1 LTLITTKIGI
11 NVKKNNLL
19 QGAIVALLV
28 AISFAANADE
38 QYPATDFQP
47 KIIYQDDS
55 AKSATPAASA
65 TKQEVVEVSADD
77 AQYPA
82 TNFQPKVLFSDA
94 NYKHDKTVPVA
105 TASSSS
111 SSESTAVAVAEKS
124 DTNSNLLLIALLA
137 VAAGFI
143 AFKNGFNCPLLSK
156 CKAKKA
162 AAEASTAN
170 ANNETGVARYLKTHD
185 VSGVTKYLA
194 RVGKPTNVARYIAK
208 QNVAQKSAPN
218 TTRG

>member
-1 LTLITTKIGI
+1 M
-11 NVKKNNLL
+11 KKNNLL

-28 AISFAANADE
+28 ASPFAVSADE

-55 AKSATPAASA
+55 AKSATSAASV
-65 TKQEVVEVSADD
+65 TKQETVEVSADD

-94 NYKHDKTVPVA
+94 NYKHDKSAPAVAQIA
-105 TASSSS
+105 TAAASSKVTSAKAEE
-111 SSESTAVAVAEKS
+111 SEGFL
-124 DTNSNLLLIALLA
+124 DDSNFLLFALLA
-137 VAAGFI
+137 VAAGFV
-143 AFKNGFNCPLLSK
+143 AFKNGFKCPLLNK
-156 CKAKKA
+156 CKPQKA
-162 AAEASTAN
+162 TASSTYSNDGA
-170 ANNETGVARYLKTHD
+170 ETGVARYLKTHD

-218 TTRG
+218 TTYRG

>member
-1 LTLITTKIGI
+1 M
-11 NVKKNNLL
+11 KKNNLL

-28 AISFAANADE
+28 AAPFAANADE

-65 TKQEVVEVSADD
+65 AKQEVAEVSADD

-94 NYKHDKTVPVA
+94 NYKHDKSAPAAAQVA
-105 TASSSS
+105 TAAESSKVTSA
-111 SSESTAVAVAEKS
+111 SEESEGFL
-124 DTNSNLLLIALLA
+124 DLDDSNFLLFALLA

-143 AFKNGFNCPLLSK
+143 AFKNGFKCPLLSK
-156 CKAKKA
+156 CKVKKA
-162 AAEASTAN
+162 AAESSTAN

-194 RVGKPTNVARYIAK
+194 RVGKPTNGARYIAK